1 MKKVLFLMVVLV
13 AFTACKNEKEQA
25 VAESLELEGDFIFF
39 EDVAV
44 LKGNAFIYGVTIND
58 KARELAEQT
67 AQVKV
72 EDYDMVAVKIKGK
85 VHPKPE
91 DEEGWEEIVTI
102 EEILFVDDKP
112 VKEDIRIE

>member
-1 MKKVLFLMVVLV
+1 MKKALFLMVALM
-13 AFTACKNEKEQA
+13 AITACKNEKEQT
-25 VAESLELEGDFIFF
+25 VAESQELEGDFIFF

-44 LKGNAFIYGVTIND
+44 LKGNTFIYGVTIND

-67 AQVKV
+67 AQVKA
-72 EDYDMVAVKIKGK
+72 EDYDMVSVKIKGK